1 MSGVSWYRDRI
12 SMNSDDDAPADPGR
26 RRLLRRATSAA
37 GGLTLAA
44 AAYPFVASLAPSER
58 ARAQG
63 GPVEADLGAIAPGE
77 LATVEWRGK
86 PVWILRRTPQMLERL
101 PAARAELADPESRVR
116 SQQPDY
122 ARNPGRSIDP
132 QVFVTIA
139 LCTHLGCIPS
149 YRPEP
154 GSLQPGWPGGFYCPC
169 HGSKFDLAGRVF
181 KGSPAPTNLVVPPH
195 SLVSPERLIIGRD
208 SEREAK

>member
-1 MSGVSWYRDRI
+1 MSSGDRA
-12 SMNSDDDAPADPGR
+12 DDLFNPKR
-26 RRLLRRATSAA
+26 RQILQQATAAA

-44 AAYPFVASLAPSER
+44 ASYPFLASLAPSER

-63 GPVEADLGAIAPGE
+63 GPVEVDFSRLSPGE

-86 PVWILRRTPQMLERL
+86 PVWILRRTQDMLTRL
-101 PAARAELADPESRVR
+101 ETARTQLADPDSEVS
-116 SQQPDY
+116 SQQPGY
-122 ARNPGRSIDP
+122 ARNAARSARP
-132 QVFVTIA
+132 ELFVTVA

-149 YRPEP
+149 YRPES

-181 KGSPAPTNLVVPPH
+181 KGSPAPTNLVVPPY
-195 SLVSPERLIIGRD
+195 SFESPERLVVGRD
-208 SEREAK
+208 SEGDAK

>member
-1 MSGVSWYRDRI
+1 
-12 SMNSDDDAPADPGR
+12 MNSNEDALPDPDR
-26 RRLLRRATSAA
+26 RRMLQRATSVV
-37 GGLTLAA
+37 GGLTLAGA
-44 AAYPFVASLAPSER
+44 SYPFLASLAPSER

-63 GPVEADLGAIAPGE
+63 APVEADLTPIALGA

-101 PAARAELADPESRVR
+101 ASVRAELTDPDSEVS
-116 SQQPDY
+116 SQQPSY
-122 ARNPGRSIDP
+122 ARNPARSIQP
-132 QVFVTIA
+132 EIFVTIG
-139 LCTHLGCIPS
+139 LCTHLGCVPS

-181 KGSPAPTNLVVPPH
+181 EGSPAPTNLVVPPH
-195 SLVSPERLIIGRD
+195 RFVSPQRLVIG
-208 SEREAK
+208 EEAPKGA